1 MVQHTRM
8 LRTVSLGVA
17 SLAMLVSV
25 VVSQVYAADDTQA
38 PRDSIVLSP
47 SSQRFAIKAG
57 QIQTSKLTV
66 VNDGSV
72 DETFVVYSRP
82 YSVKNEQYDPDF
94 DHTSANTDIYQWV
107 QFDKTSYT
115 VAAGKTLEVSYRI
128 QVPASA
134 APGGHYG
141 VIFVETQP
149 SATSTD
155 SVMRKKRVGDI
166 LQATVEGTAVQKG
179 QVVSSD
185 ATFWQT
191 VPPLTAT
198 SRVQNSGNTD
208 FQANTVLTVKDVF
221 GKVKYQLAKDYTVYP
236 GTTRKIALSWTNAP
250 WFGLFHVEQTIT
262 VLGQTSHVSNLVL
275 IAPRWLPAV
284 LVLIIVAGVVY
295 GLVRRRRT

>member
-1 MVQHTRM
+1 MLLSVRM
-8 LRTVSLGVA
+8 LRIASLGVI
-17 SLAMLVSV
+17 SLAVLATIVTGRA
-25 VVSQVYAADDTQA
+25 YAVDTQS

-47 SSQRFAIKAG
+47 SNQRITIKAG
-57 QIQTSKLTV
+57 QVQAGKLTV
-66 VNDGSV
+66 VNDGTI
-72 DETFVVYSRP
+72 DETFIVYSRP

-107 QFDKTSYT
+107 QFDKTTYT
-115 VAAGKTLEVSYRI
+115 IAAGKSLEVPYRI

-179 QVVSSD
+179 QVLSTN

-191 VPPLTAT
+191 TPPLTVT

-208 FQANTVLTVKDVF
+208 FQASTILTVKDLF
-221 GKVKYQLAKDYTVYP
+221 GTVKYQLSKDYTVYP
-236 GTTRKIALSWTNAP
+236 GTTREITLSWGRAP
-250 WFGLFHVEQTIT
+250 WFGLFRAEQSIT
-262 VLGQTSHVSNLVL
+262 VLGQTSHDSRIIL
-275 IAPRWLPAV
+275 IAPRWLPVV
-284 LVLIIVAGVVY
+284 LLLIVLASVTY
-295 GLVRRRRT
+295 GLIRRRT